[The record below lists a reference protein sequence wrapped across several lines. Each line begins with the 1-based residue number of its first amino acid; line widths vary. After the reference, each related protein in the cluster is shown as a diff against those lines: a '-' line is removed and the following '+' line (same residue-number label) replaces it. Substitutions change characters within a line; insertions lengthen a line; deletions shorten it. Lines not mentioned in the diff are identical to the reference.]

1 MHRDTRLAKIR
12 KITPSNIDDLIYQCV
27 EAEQTAY
34 RSLQTYD
41 FIYWWTKR
49 KQTISSHSYK
59 KFSKVDKTNPCV
71 YQHTIVDAWLWHNHT
86 LKNNRLVSDI
96 LSYHPQLNNSLLH
109 MLVGESLEHM
119 KKRKEY
125 ERYCVI
131 NVDTGETIRR
141 RILNLQGELIIPLDD
156 DEYSFISDMKWY
168 DATLFEE

>member
-1 MHRDTRLAKIR
+1 
-12 KITPSNIDDLIYQCV
+12 
-27 EAEQTAY
+27 
-34 RSLQTYD
+34 
-41 FIYWWTKR
+41 
-49 KQTISSHSYK
+49 
-59 KFSKVDKTNPCV
+59 
-71 YQHTIVDAWLWHNHT
+71 
-86 LKNNRLVSDI
+86 
-96 LSYHPQLNNSLLH
+96 